1 MGDADIVTVEGT
13 SNDTNNVNSVAKAD
27 VTTAIT
33 GAQTNVANV
42 IQNLAAGSQP
52 VNASV
57 LNSGQINT
65 SLLKLDEL
73 FLPTTGT
80 SASGTTVN
88 FGSSMTQVSLGSIGT
103 GAGFYMGTCSIQ
115 ITDAQSDDIRGAS
128 LHIDIKSGVSTVYTK
143 YWPIGIKEGNQY
155 YDAGDQLGDN
165 NDLPVMHLEFGFFH
179 TLNTTL
185 NLFINGDSNDSITT
199 CLAKARVVKFGAETV
214 TFNPTS
220 ISAVTGATASST
232 QDSGTVTVSGFTSAK
247 QVNLTGNST
256 ALVSVNGGTFVNAA
270 TVGTITANQT
280 FEIRLTASATAGST
294 RTATVEIGGTAV
306 TFSVTTTGT
315 YTPQYSGGGGGGSA
329 GGGFESSQELF

>member
-1 MGDADIVTVEGT
+1 M
-13 SNDTNNVNSVAKAD
+13 
-27 VTTAIT
+27 
-33 GAQTNVANV
+33 
-42 IQNLAAGSQP
+42 
-52 VNASV
+52 
-57 LNSGQINT
+57 
-65 SLLKLDEL
+65 
-73 FLPTTGT
+73 
-80 SASGTTVN
+80 
-88 FGSSMTQVSLGSIGT
+88 
-103 GAGFYMGTCSIQ
+103 
-115 ITDAQSDDIRGAS
+115 
-128 LHIDIKSGVSTVYTK
+128 
-143 YWPIGIKEGNQY
+143 
-155 YDAGDQLGDN
+155 
-165 NDLPVMHLEFGFFH
+165 
-179 TLNTTL
+179 

-247 QVNLTGNST
+247 QVNLTGNSS